1 MKDSSATISG
11 KRRPPVADREGELV
25 LVRGARFTPA
35 LLLVATTWLGV
46 GSSAWSF
53 LAIPFL
59 AIGWIGASPN
69 LNFADGM
76 LSYLSMIGGL
86 ILLQVHEPSGA
97 AVLGGTAAAFYLSS
111 LEMRL
116 TAQPWDSGKR
126 MGQPRR
132 SSRNS

>member
-59 AIGWIGASPN
+59 AIGWIGAT
-69 LNFADGM
+69 
-76 LSYLSMIGGL
+76 I
-86 ILLQVHEPSGA
+86 
-97 AVLGGTAAAFYLSS
+97 AVLSVGYAILIAGALLMVPRESLALVPLLVGLLIGAFFLVRCVYAAA
-111 LEMRL
+111 E
-116 TAQPWDSGKR
+116 GKR
-126 MGQPRR
+126 PAGDPVCTPL
-132 SSRNS
+132 SG